1 MPCGWAR
8 IVTPALC
15 LASRANACGR
25 SSWHTPGPGKRSRHP
40 ASTTASHGTR
50 SPLAANKP
58 LAASTPL
65 AVQTPLA
72 QRAIEQV
79 LLSDD
84 ILFWEIL
91 MVLTLDWLEV
101 DGGHG
106 MVASVCTQWADCWKA
121 LGRKL
126 PFRVKAQR
134 QRRAQQLLAVADQ
147 HPYRP
152 LPLSPG

>member
-1 MPCGWAR
+1 M
-8 IVTPALC
+8 
-15 LASRANACGR
+15 
-25 SSWHTPGPGKRSRHP
+25 
-40 ASTTASHGTR
+40 
-50 SPLAANKP
+50 
-58 LAASTPL
+58 
-65 AVQTPLA
+65 QTPLA

-126 PFRVKAQR
+126 PLRVRAQR
-134 QRRAQQLLAVADQ
+134 QRGGR
-147 HPYRP
+147 
-152 LPLSPG
+152 SSC